1 MSAISGKVKEAMERA
16 SWIRRMFEE
25 GLRLKQEHGEDAVC
39 DLTLGN
45 PMVEPPASFRK
56 RLKEVVSASTP
67 GMHRYMPNAG
77 YPWVRERIAEHYRR
91 ETGLDFGAQHIIMTC
106 GAAGALNVVLKSL
119 LDPGDEVIIFAPY
132 FPEYIFYIENHG
144 GVPKIVPTNS
154 DFSINL
160 VQTEAALSERTK
172 AVLVNSPNNPTGV
185 LYGRY
190 TFQALGDLL
199 ERYTSKSARP
209 IYLINDGPY
218 RKIVYDGR
226 EAPFVFEFYRNSIE
240 VTSHSKDLAIP
251 GERIG
256 HIAISP
262 EANGAS
268 DIANACT
275 FANRTLG
282 FVNAPALMQ
291 RVVAELQDV
300 TVDISEYQAKRD
312 LLYEQLYEMGYE
324 VVKPE
329 GAFYF
334 FPRTPT
340 DDDLKFVNELK
351 KRLVLVVPGS
361 GFGAPGHFRISY
373 CVPKEVVEKALP
385 AFNEVARLHEL

>member
-1 MSAISGKVKEAMERA
+1 VISSRVKEAMERA

-25 GLRLKQEHGEDAVC
+25 GLRLKREHGEEAVC

-45 PMVEPPASFRK
+45 PMMEPPAQFRR
-56 RLKEVVSASTP
+56 RLKEVVSAPTP

-77 YPWVRERIAEHYRR
+77 YPWVREKVAEHYRK
-91 ETGLDFGAQHIIMTC
+91 ETGLDFRAQHIIMTC
-106 GAAGALNVVLKSL
+106 GAAGALNVLLKSL
-119 LDPGDEVIIFAPY
+119 LDPGDEVIVFAPY
-132 FPEYIFYIENHG
+132 FPEYLFYIDNHG
-144 GVPKIVPTNS
+144 GVAKVVPTNA

-160 VQTEAALSERTK
+160 VRLEAALTERTK
-172 AVLVNSPNNPTGV
+172 VVLLNSPNNPTGV

-190 TFQALGDLL
+190 VFQALGDLL
-199 ERYTSKSARP
+199 ERHSKRLGRP
-209 IYLINDGPY
+209 VYLVNDGPY

-226 EAPFVFEFYRNSIE
+226 EVPYAFEFYPNAIE

-262 EANGAS
+262 NAEGAS
-268 DIANACT
+268 QIIDACT

-291 RVVAELQDV
+291 RVVAELQDL
-300 TVDISEYQAKRD
+300 TVDISDYQTKRD
-312 LLYEQLYEMGYE
+312 LLYENLSQMGYE
-324 VVKPE
+324 IVKPE
-329 GAFYF
+329 GAFYM

-340 DDDLKFVNELK
+340 DDDMRFIEELK

-361 GFGAPGHFRISY
+361 GFGTPGYFRISY
-373 CVPKEVVEKALP
+373 CVDKKTIERSLP
-385 AFNEVARLHEL
+385 AFNEVARIFNL